1 MKFKVGDRVKLKDN
15 LIIGQQYNGV
25 TFIEKME
32 KYKGKICTIE
42 IYSERDKVCFLDIDD
57 GNLYYGEDML
67 ELYKDKEFSYKDL
80 LQTGVFGE
88 TSNGEVF
95 VVIGNKLVYQNGE
108 FDPINLLND
117 KLQFKSGRFIYKL
130 VEGCNSFSQYKKNYI
145 KPIFVKKAFT
155 EKELRNYFDIK
166 TLKKLYKEETG
177 IEIEIKE

>member
-1 MKFKVGDRVKLKDN
+1 MKFKVGDRVKLKDD
-15 LIIGQQYNGV
+15 LIIGQQYNGIK
-25 TFIEKME
+25 FCEEME
-32 KYKGKICTIE
+32 KYKEKICMIRVCHE
-42 IYSERDKVCFLDIDD
+42 YSKTYLLDIDD
-57 GNLYYGEDML
+57 GGFYYGEDML
-67 ELYKDKEFSYKDL
+67 ELYKDEEFSYKDL

-130 VEGCNSFSQYKKNYI
+130 VEGCNSFSQYKKNYSKSIFI
-145 KPIFVKKAFT
+145 KKVFT
-155 EKELRNYFDIK
+155 EKELRNYFDIE

-177 IEIEIKE
+177 IEIEIME